1 LVFVDIGGN
10 RMASALVQL
19 IPRIVDSQQP
29 FQIIIKSREL
39 LAALVKE
46 GSLAPTLIKNAYKPM
61 YQTPYGVSRVTSS
74 IFCKSEPTVDS
85 ASQDQLPASQTPAAP
100 L

>member
-1 LVFVDIGGN
+1 
-10 RMASALVQL
+10 MASALVQL

-39 LAALVKE
+39 LTALVKE
-46 GSLAPTLIKNAYKPM
+46 GSLAPTLIKNAYRPM

-74 IFCKSEPTVDS
+74 IFSSKPEPSVDT
-85 ASQDQLPASQTPAAP
+85 ASQSQPSA
-100 L
+100 